1 MSIKD
6 KYIYPAIF
14 DFDED
19 GITVTFPDLPGCITC
34 GDSQEEAFRNA
45 KEVLELYMYG
55 LEQDEEEIPEP
66 SQINLIKTEDTQSIC
81 SGNRSSLFSS
91 FYASDYRTRPLR
103 YM

>member
-34 GDSQEEAFRNA
+34 GDSQEEAFKNA
-45 KEVLELYMYG
+45 K
-55 LEQDEEEIPEP
+55 
-66 SQINLIKTEDTQSIC
+66 
-81 SGNRSSLFSS
+81 
-91 FYASDYRTRPLR
+91 
-103 YM
+103 